1 MLTNKRKQTMET
13 LEKYQKLTPAEL
25 FTKNNIQEIL
35 KEIEKEALSLVPDVS
50 TKKGQKE
57 VASTAMKV
65 AKCKTFLDKT
75 GKELADELNA
85 KLKPINGQRK
95 LVRDTLDALK
105 IEVRKPLT
113 IIEEREKKRIADLQQ
128 RLSVFDVENYLNLQ
142 TSKELEAVLK
152 TIEEIVIDE
161 SWQEFEVK
169 AGALKVDCVVKL
181 TEYLDDKLASEKE
194 QQRLQAQKE
203 AELREKI
210 RKEEEQ
216 KAQLK
221 YQQEEQRKQQEI
233 DRTNLAIEA
242 GKNAQKY
249 EKKCTDELI
258 NDLTVSLFISKEQ
271 AKHFIKEIQQGKLRH
286 LRLDF

>member
-1 MLTNKRKQTMET
+1 MET